1 MLTSGSLPQPPGTRP
16 SKEQRKIASGQDPSR
31 VNPPLSLLATMT
43 TEQNKDLVRLQF
55 DRLNNGDVKG
65 AASLW
70 APLSFNHGRRVDPQT
85 IQTVY
90 ASLKQLEERHSPQE
104 IVAEGEW
111 VAVRT
116 TCEGRHAAKPAIP
129 VNSGVF
135 SEVEPTGRKYTV
147 QFSTCTCSGL
157 SMERSLNTG
166 LIVTISEPQSRLAS
180 N

>member
-1 MLTSGSLPQPPGTRP
+1 
-16 SKEQRKIASGQDPSR
+16 
-31 VNPPLSLLATMT
+31 MT
-43 TEQNKDLVRLQF
+43 AEQNKDLVRLQF
-55 DRLNNGDVKG
+55 ERLNSGDVKG

-70 APLSFNHGRRVDPQT
+70 APVSFNHGRKVDPQT

-90 ASLKQLEERHSPQE
+90 ASLKQLEERHSLQE

-135 SEVEPTGRKYTV
+135 SEFEPTGRKYTV
-147 QFSTCTCSGL
+147 QHMHLFRIVDGKITEHWANRDDLGAAKQIGL
-157 SMERSLNTG
+157 ELRAA
-166 LIVTISEPQSRLAS
+166 E
-180 N
+180 